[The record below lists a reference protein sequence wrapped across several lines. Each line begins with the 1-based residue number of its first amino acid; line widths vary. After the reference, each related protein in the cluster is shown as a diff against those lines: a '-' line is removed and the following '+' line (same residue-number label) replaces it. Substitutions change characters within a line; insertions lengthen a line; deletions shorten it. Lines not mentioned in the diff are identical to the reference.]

1 MQATCRLLR
10 RLFFELKDILI
21 ALIDEVVPRLSAEQ
35 AFYCLEES
43 FGVKVKQLRQR
54 LFICHKVDDVEGM
67 RLKLDLIEFSTREL
81 FTLQEEA

>member
-43 FGVKVKQLRQR
+43 FRVKVKQLRQR